1 MSDIIPEDLSEI
13 DYNKIF
19 SIKDREKF
27 NQQKTRLD
35 LHDTY
40 HVSTPEQYIKYIYT
54 TGIGEKHSREFDSKI
69 IPEILNTY
77 DWLKENNGQIRATI
91 TEILKNVRY
100 SIWRAN
106 VMRKQQKKLCP
117 GFFKIIINLREN
129 YFQLLIAEH
138 GDFYDYIENL
148 DMLNLL
154 IKKFENNEINE
165 TEYRNAF
172 SKLTKKALKLVLCE
186 NNQLKIIEPSYGYG
200 TGMIETL
207 SDGDF
212 YPMHFFLERL
222 DGGWKLLSWTI
233 TPSVLNDLKNA
244 EIRTF

>member
-1 MSDIIPEDLSEI
+1 MNDNIPEIKSEI
-13 DYNKIF
+13 DYNNIF
-19 SIKDREKF
+19 SLKEREKF
-27 NQQKTRLD
+27 NQQKTHLD

-54 TGIGEKHSREFDSKI
+54 TGIGEKHSREFDSRI
-69 IPEILNTY
+69 IPEILNTF
-77 DWLKENNGQIRATI
+77 DWLKVNNGQIRATI

-106 VMRKQQKKLCP
+106 VFRKQEKKICP
-117 GFFKIIINLREN
+117 GFFKIIINMREN

-138 GDFYDYIENL
+138 GDFYDYVKNL
-148 DMLNLL
+148 EKLDLL
-154 IKKFENNEINE
+154 LKKFENNEINE
-165 TEYRNAF
+165 EEYRYAY
-172 SKLTKKALKLVLCE
+172 STLSEKTLKLVLSE
-186 NNQLKIIEPSYGYG
+186 NNNLKIVEPSYGYG
-200 TGMIETL
+200 SGMIETL

-212 YPMHFFLERL
+212 YPMHFYLERL

-244 EIRTF
+244 AIKTL